1 MTNTNTTPTS
11 PEVIGNNTWGD
22 VLNELDRPKVAWQP
36 EPGAKIAGKVT
47 SITTATSEYGSY
59 PLVTLDPGPTEPL
72 VDVHCFHSWLKGD
85 IVRMEVRLGDVLGI
99 KFLDKDGPRGAARYR
114 VNVRHTGSGEAYKP
128 SAEAMKPTDAVGDQ
142 YEEPF

>member
-1 MTNTNTTPTS
+1 MTNTDHS
-11 PEVIGNNTWGD
+11 ADIGYNEYGIL
-22 VLNELDRPKVAWQP
+22 LNELDRDKVAWQP
-36 EPGAKIAGKVT
+36 SPGDKIAGKVA

-59 PLVTLDPGPTEPL
+59 PLVTVDPGPNEPL

-85 IVRMEVRLGDVLGI
+85 IVRMEVRQGDLIGI

-114 VNVRHTGSGEAYKP
+114 VTVKHVGTGEAYKP
-128 SAEAMKPTDAVGDQ
+128 SAEVMKPTDAVGDQ